1 LIFEKEI
8 KCSFLFIND
17 ITLIVKSVTIFIFI
31 FISISN
37 NYFYLNTTREW
48 VGVTVPEI
56 SFEKQKKSKTKQ
68 ALKNSI
74 QFKIS
79 FYFKA
84 EGSL

>member
-1 LIFEKEI
+1 
-8 KCSFLFIND
+8 
-17 ITLIVKSVTIFIFI
+17 
-31 FISISN
+31 
-37 NYFYLNTTREW
+37 